1 MSYYFTRGTCPVSH
15 PCEQD
20 CRFNNNTYICQ
31 CTNGY
36 VLAADGISCIRC
48 AKASKQSNA
57 VKPTWHVALCNA
69 SNNDTLCSGTAI
81 SDQWVLTSA
90 GCACSNGTGIE
101 GLSVR
106 FGKNRT
112 CSYKDTNEFQFSV
125 SEIHCY
131 PAYDPSILT
140 VDIAAVK
147 LHSPISVDVIKN
159 SQPLCIDS
167 VRQGKKLFFA
177 NRHVEIFGWG
187 RVGETVESEV
197 TLKSTGN
204 ITVHAVLECKNAF
217 KEERVK
223 YRASG
228 GIMCTIANT
237 TSACT
242 GNYGSAVIARK
253 KRRLYFGGIVS
264 KKTSNCGVANS
275 YLAHSKL
282 YTKAA
287 YDWVSS
293 IVQP

>member
-1 MSYYFTRGTCPVSH
+1 M
-15 PCEQD
+15 
-20 CRFNNNTYICQ
+20 
-31 CTNGY
+31 
-36 VLAADGISCIRC
+36 
-48 AKASKQSNA
+48 
-57 VKPTWHVALCNA
+57 
-69 SNNDTLCSGTAI
+69 
-81 SDQWVLTSA
+81 LTST

-147 LHSPISVDVIKN
+147 LHSPISVDVIKK

-167 VRQGKKLFFA
+167 VRRGKKLFFA
-177 NRHVEIFGWG
+177 NRRVEIFGWG
-187 RVGETVESEV
+187 KVGETVESEA

-204 ITVHAVLECKNAF
+204 ITVHVVLECKNAF

-223 YRASG
+223 YRAIG
-228 GIMCTIANT
+228 GITCTVTNT